1 MRTIKIINGV
11 YGHKPA
17 GSSYIEPKQAG
28 DPPFEV
34 DDDKAENLVA
44 IKIAVYA
51 DLEEKP
57 VIKEVAT
64 PPEGSEQTGA
74 GVNMPSDESGSNSVE
89 IVHEKPEYNID
100 MKATEL
106 REIMDNCQLIYKVG
120 MSKADMV
127 AALDAYF
134 EDEGADE
141 PPKLG
146 AEDPIV

>member
-1 MRTIKIINGV
+1 MRTIKIVNGV

-17 GSSYIEPKQAG
+17 GSKFIDPKRTG

-34 DDDKAENLVA
+34 EDARAAQLVA
-44 IKIAVYA
+44 IKVAEYA
-51 DLEEKP
+51 DIEEKQ
-57 VIKEVAT
+57 VLKEVAT
-64 PPEGSEQTGA
+64 PPEGSEQTGT
-74 GVNMPSDESGSNSVE
+74 GVNMPNGESGSNGEGNVQ
-89 IVHEKPEYNID
+89 EKPEYNID

-106 REIMDNCQLIYKVG
+106 REIMDNCQLTYKVG